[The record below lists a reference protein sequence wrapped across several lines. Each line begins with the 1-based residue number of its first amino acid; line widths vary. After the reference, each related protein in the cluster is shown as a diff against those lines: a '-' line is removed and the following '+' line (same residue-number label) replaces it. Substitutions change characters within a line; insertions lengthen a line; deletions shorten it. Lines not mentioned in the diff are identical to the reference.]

1 MTDETANL
9 ILEYMRRFERTM
21 GDMRADLHDMREELQ
36 GVNRRLS
43 NLEEGQ
49 ALMNSASRPA
59 GRACDADREAS
70 RSGGGVA

>member
-49 ALMNSASRPA
+49 ALINR
-59 GRACDADREAS
+59 RLDRLDE
-70 RSGGGVA
+70 RVTRIEKRLDLVEG